1 MMASMTTTVGR
12 RTFPTLIHANMAGRH
27 FLQIPGPTPIPDR
40 LLRAMHRASEDHRS
54 SAFPTFTRSILSR
67 LPQVVQQTQGEHFVF
82 PASGTGMWEAA
93 LVNTQNPG
101 ARLLAVRFGQF
112 SHLFIQTARN
122 LGYIVDVIEVPW
134 GDVPDPSLI
143 EAALVADAAHEI
155 QGVLVVHNETAT
167 GVTTDMA
174 SVRAAIDRAKHPALL
189 YVDGVSSIASLDFQF
204 DAWGVDCSIAG
215 SQKGFMLPAGL
226 GLLGMSEKAL
236 ARVATTITP
245 RSYFDLRP
253 MRVQN
258 AQGYF
263 PYTPA
268 LSLLF
273 GLDEALTML
282 LDEGMDNVAARH
294 RRMAVGVRAAVTAW
308 GLQQCAKRPEI
319 ASNSLTAV
327 IVPEGFDA
335 AKVIDIAFKRY
346 DVSLGA
352 GLSELAGKVF
362 RIGHLG
368 DMNALTLAGA
378 LGGIEMAL
386 VDAGIPVTLGSGV
399 GAALQTWRVS
409 G

>member
-1 MMASMTTTVGR
+1 
-12 RTFPTLIHANMAGRH
+12 MAGRH

-54 SAFPTFTRSILSR
+54 SAFPALTRSILSR
-67 LPQVVQQTQGEHFVF
+67 LPKIVNQTTGEHFVF
-82 PASGTGMWEAA
+82 PSSGTGMWEAA
-93 LVNTQNPG
+93 LVNTQQSG

-122 LGYIVDVIEVPW
+122 LGYTVDVIEAPW
-134 GDVPDPSLI
+134 GDAVPADQL
-143 EAALVADAAHEI
+143 EAALAADTTHAI
-155 QGVLVVHNETAT
+155 QGVLIVHNETAT
-167 GVTTDMA
+167 GVTNNIAD
-174 SVRAAIDRAKHPALL
+174 VRAAMDRAKHPALL

-226 GLLGMSEKAL
+226 GILGMSEKAL
-236 ARVATTITP
+236 ARVDTVTTP

-273 GLDEALTML
+273 GLDDALTML

-294 RRMAVGVRAAVTAW
+294 KRMAVGVRAAVKAW
-308 GLQQCAKRPEI
+308 GLTECAKRPEI

-327 IVPEGFDA
+327 VMPEGMNA
-335 AKVIDIAFKRY
+335 ATVIDIAFKRY

-352 GLSELAGKVF
+352 GLGELAGKVF

-368 DMNALTLAGA
+368 DTNALTLAGA
-378 LGGIEMAL
+378 LGGVEMAL
-386 VDAGIPVTLGSGV
+386 ADAGVPITLGSGV
-399 GAALQTWRVS
+399 GAALQTWRVVP
-409 G
+409 

>member
-1 MMASMTTTVGR
+1 
-12 RTFPTLIHANMAGRH
+12 MAGRH

-54 SAFPTFTRSILSR
+54 SAFPSLTRSILSR
-67 LPQVVQQTQGEHFVF
+67 LPQVVNQTKGEHFVF
-82 PASGTGMWEAA
+82 PSSGTGMWEAA

-112 SHLFIQTARN
+112 SHLFIQTARA
-122 LGYIVDVIEVPW
+122 LGYVVDVIEVPW
-134 GDVPDPSLI
+134 GEAASPELI
-143 EAALVADAAHEI
+143 EAALTADTSHEI
-155 QGVLVVHNETAT
+155 QGVLLVHNETAT
-167 GVTTDMA
+167 GVTSDVGA
-174 SVRAAIDRAKHPALL
+174 VRAAMDRAKHPALL
-189 YVDGVSSIASLDFQF
+189 YVDGVSSIASLEFQF

-226 GLLGMSEKAL
+226 GILGLSEKAI
-236 ARVATTITP
+236 ARIANTTTP

-253 MRVQN
+253 MRDQN
-258 AQGYF
+258 SRGYF

-273 GLDEALTML
+273 GLDEALNML
-282 LDEGMDNVAARH
+282 LDEGMTAVALRH
-294 RRMAVGVRAAVTAW
+294 KRMGTGVRAAVKAW
-308 GLQQCAKRPEI
+308 GLRECAKRPEI

-327 IVPEGFDA
+327 VVPEGIDA
-335 AKVIDIAFKRY
+335 AHVIDIAFKRY

-368 DMNALTLAGA
+368 DMNPLTLAGA
-378 LGGIEMAL
+378 MGGVEMAMK
-386 VDAGIPVTLGSGV
+386 DAGIPITLGSGV
-399 GAALQTWRVS
+399 GAALETWRTS
-409 G
+409 

>member
-1 MMASMTTTVGR
+1 
-12 RTFPTLIHANMAGRH
+12 MAGRH

-67 LPQVVQQTQGEHFVF
+67 LPLVVNQTTGQHFVF

-93 LVNTQNPG
+93 LVNTVESG
-101 ARLLAVRFGQF
+101 GRLLALRYGQF

-122 LGYIVDVIEVPW
+122 LGYKVDVIDVPW
-134 GDVPDPSLI
+134 GEAASPALV
-143 EAALVADAAHEI
+143 EAALTADSAHEI
-155 QGVLVVHNETAT
+155 QGVLLVHNETAT
-167 GVTTDMA
+167 GVTSDVGA
-174 SVRAAIDRAKHPALL
+174 IRAAINRAKHPALL

-226 GLLGMSEKAL
+226 GILGMSEKAIS
-236 ARVATTITP
+236 RVAATQTP

-253 MRVQN
+253 MMDQN
-258 AQGYF
+258 SRGYF

-282 LDEGMDNVAARH
+282 LDEGMPAVAARH
-294 RRMAVGVRAAVTAW
+294 RRMAVGVRAAVAAW
-308 GLQQCAKRPEI
+308 GLQEVAKRPAI
-319 ASNSLTAV
+319 ASNTLTAV
-327 IVPEGFDA
+327 LTPEGIDA
-335 AKVIDIAFKRY
+335 GAVIQTAFSRY

-352 GLSELAGKVF
+352 GLGELAGKVF

-368 DMNALTLAGA
+368 DMNPLTLAGA
-378 LGGIEMAL
+378 LSGVEMAL
-386 VDAGIPVTLGSGV
+386 VDVGVPITLGSGI
-399 GAALQTWRVS
+399 GAALATWRTS
-409 G
+409 

>member
-1 MMASMTTTVGR
+1 
-12 RTFPTLIHANMAGRH
+12 MAGRH

-67 LPQVVQQTQGEHFVF
+67 LPLVVNQTTGQHFVF

-93 LVNTQNPG
+93 LVNTVESG
-101 ARLLAVRFGQF
+101 GRLLALRYGQF

-122 LGYIVDVIEVPW
+122 LGYKVDVIDVPW
-134 GDVPDPSLI
+134 GEAASPALV
-143 EAALVADAAHEI
+143 EAALTADSAHEI
-155 QGVLVVHNETAT
+155 QGVLLVHNETAT
-167 GVTTDMA
+167 GVTSDVGA
-174 SVRAAIDRAKHPALL
+174 IRDAINRARHPALL

-226 GLLGMSEKAL
+226 GILGMSEKAIS
-236 ARVATTITP
+236 RVAATQTP

-253 MRVQN
+253 MMDQN
-258 AQGYF
+258 SRGYF

-282 LDEGMDNVAARH
+282 LDEGMPAVAARH
-294 RRMAVGVRAAVTAW
+294 RRMAVGVRAAVAAW
-308 GLQQCAKRPEI
+308 GLREVAKRPEI
-319 ASNSLTAV
+319 ASNTLTAV
-327 IVPEGFDA
+327 LTPDGIDA
-335 AKVIDIAFKRY
+335 GAVIQTAFSRY

-352 GLSELAGKVF
+352 GLGELAGKVF

-368 DMNALTLAGA
+368 DMNPLTLAGA
-378 LGGIEMAL
+378 LSGVEMAL
-386 VDAGIPVTLGSGV
+386 ADVGVPITLGSGV
-399 GAALQTWRVS
+399 GAALATWRTS
-409 G
+409 